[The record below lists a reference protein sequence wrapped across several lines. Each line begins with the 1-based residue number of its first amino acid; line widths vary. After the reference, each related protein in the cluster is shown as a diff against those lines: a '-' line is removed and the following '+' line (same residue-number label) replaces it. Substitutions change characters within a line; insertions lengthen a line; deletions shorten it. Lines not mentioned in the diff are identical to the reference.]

1 VRHAYPMMLDVTDRL
16 VVIVGGGAVAVR
28 KARGL
33 LEAGA
38 LRVRCVSPDF
48 AAEMPE
54 SVERVRE
61 PYEARHL
68 EGAGLVFAATD
79 LAAVN
84 DAVVRDARARGA
96 LVSRADFDDE
106 QPADFITPAKLRQG
120 PVVVAVSTGGSP
132 TLAVLIR
139 DGLLQRWDPR
149 WSRMAEMMLSLR
161 RQVIEHMDEPQGR
174 RAAFR
179 DLATEEALNVLDTGG
194 VAAVVQWLIG
204 RHLKPPH
211 G

>member
-1 VRHAYPMMLDVTDRL
+1 MLDVTDRL
-16 VVIVGGGAVAVR
+16 VVIIGGGQVAVR

-48 AAEMPE
+48 APEMPE
-54 SVERVRE
+54 SVERLRE
-61 PYEARHL
+61 PYDARHL
-68 EGAGLVFAATD
+68 DGAGLVFAATD

-84 DAVVRDARARGA
+84 DAVVRDARSRGA

-106 QPADFITPAKLRQG
+106 QPADFITPARLRQG
-120 PVVVAVSTGGSP
+120 PVMVAVSTGGSP
-132 TLAVLIR
+132 ALSVLIR
-139 DGLLQRWDPR
+139 NGLLERWDPR

-161 RQVIEHMDEPQGR
+161 RKVIEQLDEPAAR

-179 DLATEEALNVLDTGG
+179 DLATEEALNVLDAGG
-194 VAAVVQWLIG
+194 VAAVVQWLVA